1 MDLFFMTGPEQSAG
15 SSRSSPGHP
24 GRQETDH
31 NLHFEYQVRFPSD
44 GLPSLL
50 TGLGSLVSLFALLDN
65 DSLAQ
70 HNGAM
75 AANAE
80 QIDESLKRQALAEE
94 EAAMNQYKKSTNPFL
109 SSPTAATATPVSGAG
124 SLRFT
129 HLMERAPIH
138 WASSNENEFG
148 PASLAFHRMLQ
159 SSRVLPGISF

>member
-75 AANAE
+75 AANA
-80 QIDESLKRQALAEE
+80 DKRLAPFMFPAGVADTEIAARLFNNFRE
-94 EAAMNQYKKSTNPFL
+94 LAGMFQRWRSEAAMRRQTLVRDRL
-109 SSPTAATATPVSGAG
+109 S
-124 SLRFT
+124 
-129 HLMERAPIH
+129 
-138 WASSNENEFG
+138 
-148 PASLAFHRMLQ
+148 
-159 SSRVLPGISF
+159 